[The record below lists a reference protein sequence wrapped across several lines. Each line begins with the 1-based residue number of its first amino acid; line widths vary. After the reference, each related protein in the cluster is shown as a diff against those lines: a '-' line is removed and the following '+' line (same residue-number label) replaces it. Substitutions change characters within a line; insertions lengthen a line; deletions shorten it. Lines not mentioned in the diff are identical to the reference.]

1 MRTCVGLCVAMAL
14 AGAPAAWAEE
24 RVSRLIYFDWEVT
37 TLDAKGKAIVAEIA
51 PMAKRCE
58 NNGVRVFGHADR
70 SHTEDV
76 SSEIAKA
83 RTYAVRD
90 ELVAKGV
97 ASSAISPI
105 PQNEYKPAVE
115 TADGVR
121 EAKNRRVEIV
131 LVCD

>member
-1 MRTCVGLCVAMAL
+1 MRACVGLCVAMAL
-14 AGAPAAWAEE
+14 AGVQVARAEE

-70 SHTEDV
+70 SHTEEV

-90 ELVAKGV
+90 ELVARGV
-97 ASSAISPI
+97 ADSAISPI